1 MANSN
6 SINQITTMRLPDGNQ
21 VAFVDWTDQP
31 LYSTCD
37 ILHGSTDDSIPLFNY
52 VVSDDVSASSNVL
65 VKRTATDLDTNMA
78 TPGAF
83 ASTEELLLYGVKP
96 EFYQL
101 VCETDF
107 DASSAIETGPFEPI
121 PSAWR
126 LDYLFRRCLF
136 EIQVSQKLK
145 HRAALGYW
153 PTGFGPA
160 IALAAS
166 VTGTEATATSFD
178 YALGNSGVPAANA
191 ARSLSVPIHI
201 GGQEKIDVRI
211 RNPEGSALN
220 IGLTS
225 GTPDAPAA
233 VTQLLMRIRVN
244 FEGLYKKPVS

>member
-1 MANSN
+1 MTQ
-6 SINQITTMRLPDGNQ
+6 SINQITTMRLADGQQ

-31 LYSTCD
+31 LYSTAD
-37 ILHGSTDDSIPLFNY
+37 ILHGATDDAVPLFNY
-52 VVSDDVSASSNVL
+52 VVSDDVSATSNVTT
-65 VKRTATDLDTNMA
+65 KRTATDLDTNMA

-101 VCETDF
+101 VCTI
-107 DASSAIETGPFEPI
+107 ANNAASAIEIGAFEPI

-145 HRAALGYW
+145 HRAPLGYW

-160 IALAAS
+160 ISLAAAAAGVDDPTVQTSYALA
-166 VTGTEATATSFD
+166 
-178 YALGNSGVPAANA
+178 NSGLPAANA

-211 RNPEGSALN
+211 RNPEGTALN
-220 IGLTS
+220 VGLS
-225 GTPDAPAA
+225 SNAVDAPEAE
-233 VTQLLMRIRVN
+233 TQLLMRVRVN